1 MSVLGFWRG
10 GIGVVQVAGQVNT
23 LGDQEQQRHAQ
34 AAEDLEVDPV
44 VLERER
50 DEQVGGT
57 AKQEERDP
65 GDVQARPDQVRQGQ
79 RVAHDAFDQQLVTDE
94 VAADERQRKQPVD
107 HRGLPFQ
114 EGFAVERQGQ
124 AAEDQAGDEG
134 QPLALF
140 QLALLDEEC
149 AVDDQ
154 GADDQHR
161 GGAVDASDSQLMTAN
176 VNDPWVDLENNEKQQ
191 ERDEID
197 ELFHSG
203 SQKQDVAA

>member
-10 GIGVVQVAGQVNT
+10 GLGVVQMARQINA
-23 LGDQEQQRHAQ
+23 LGDQEQHRHAQ

-50 DEQVGGT
+50 DEQVGR
-57 AKQEERDP
+57 AAEQEKRDP
-65 GDVQARPDQVRQGQ
+65 GDVQARPDQVGQ
-79 RVAHDAFDQQLVTDE
+79 SQCVAHDALDQQLVADE
-94 VAADERQRKQPVD
+94 VAADERQGKQPVD
-107 HRGLPFQ
+107 HRGFPFQ
-114 EGFAVERQGQ
+114 EGLAVERQGQ

-134 QPLALF
+134 QPLALL
-140 QLALLDEEC
+140 QLALLDEER
-149 AVDDQ
+149 AVDHQ

-161 GGAVDASDSQLMTAN
+161 GGTVDTAYRHLMAGD
-176 VNDPWVDLENNEKQQ
+176 VDDPGVYLEYDEKQQ